1 MPSGHLRSVRFGRMC
16 FTSRLFGGIGLVA
29 AVMVAVTGCGSASSV
44 SSSPVTH
51 VTTTEDPA
59 TNRDFDDLG
68 VGPYRSYGTVEV
80 GRGPR
85 GVAVDPALHH
95 AYVVNQDATT
105 APYPVSISVLD
116 TRNRT
121 VTATIFTDG
130 LVVREPQP
138 IVIDPATHLV
148 YVLGIGGSGALAV
161 IDPTTNSVV
170 ARIAIEDVGDPTAVA
185 IDSDR
190 HRVYVAG
197 QFDQKIAAIDTGSRA
212 VVATVAVG
220 AKPAALAVDPLSHQ
234 VWVATAAG
242 ASVIDPDPFVVSATI
257 AAAGE
262 PEAVV
267 IDSDSHTAYLTEF
280 RGHSVTLVDTAT
292 HAVSRTSL
300 NRESSFAVALD
311 PALHTVFLT
320 SGAFDSIT
328 MIDTRTQQ
336 LAASRRTA
344 HQYSD
349 GHWTGGIA
357 VDATTHEIY
366 VTHGEHSRT
375 IEILAPA

>member
-1 MPSGHLRSVRFGRMC
+1 MC

-68 VGPYRSYGTVEV
+68 VGQYRSYGTVDV
-80 GRGPR
+80 GQGPR

-95 AYVVNQDATT
+95 AYVVNQDST
-105 APYPVSISVLD
+105 APYPVSVSVLD

-121 VTATIFTDG
+121 VTATIAVDG

-148 YVLGIGGSGALAV
+148 YVLGIGGRGALAV
-161 IDPTTNSVV
+161 IDPSTNSVV

-197 QFDQKIAAIDTGSRA
+197 QFDQKIAAIDTRSRA

-220 AKPAALAVDPLSHQ
+220 ANPAALAVDPLSHQ

-257 AAAGE
+257 VAAGE

-280 RGHSVTLVDTAT
+280 RGHQVTLVDTAT
-292 HAVSRTSL
+292 HAVSRIEL

-311 PALHTVFLT
+311 PALHTAFLT

-328 MIDTRTQQ
+328 MFDTRTQR
-336 LAASRRTA
+336 LTASRRTA
-344 HQYSD
+344 HPYSD

-366 VTHGEHSRT
+366 VTHGEYSHT
-375 IEILAPA
+375 VEVLAPA